1 MPGVLGPGDLLVTL
15 GAGNVWQVGNIIW
28 SGRVTL
34 EILEGPVLANR
45 TTLRLGGQA
54 QAEIRL
60 GSLDDLEGLSDA
72 LARLGG
78 RPLALGGGSNLLAAD
93 GRLGLVVVSFARG
106 GEPEI
111 VPGAPDGHVRVS
123 VPGGFALQRLV
134 AWCARRGLAG
144 LAGMSGIPGT
154 VGGAVA
160 GNAGSYGRDMAGVLA
175 GVWAFT
181 AGSGVGFFGPGEF
194 STGYRRFSL
203 AGVEGFF
210 MIARVLLDLPVS
222 TAGAVRAEA
231 RTALAKKKA
240 TQPITAAT
248 AGCVF
253 KNPEGQSAG
262 RLLDLA
268 GFRAGAWG
276 HGIFRDARQFS
287 GQSRR
292 GHEPGGL

>member
-1 MPGVLGPGDLLVTL
+1 M
-15 GAGNVWQVGNIIW
+15 
-28 SGRVTL
+28 TL

-60 GSLDDLEGLSDA
+60 GSPDDLEGLPEA
-72 LARLGG
+72 LVRLGG

-93 GRLGLVVVSFARG
+93 GRLGLVVVSLARG

-111 VPGAPDGHVRVS
+111 VPGAPDGHVRVR

-154 VGGAVA
+154 VGGAAA

-222 TAGAVRAEA
+222 TACAVRAEA
-231 RTALAKKKA
+231 RAALAKKKA

-262 RLLDLA
+262 RLLDMA
-268 GFRAGAWG
+268 GFRGRSLGGMEFSAMHANFLVNRGGGTSREAFEL
-276 HGIFRDARQFS
+276 IEAAREAVFARF
-287 GQSRR
+287 GQKLELEVRVAS
-292 GHEPGGL
+292 